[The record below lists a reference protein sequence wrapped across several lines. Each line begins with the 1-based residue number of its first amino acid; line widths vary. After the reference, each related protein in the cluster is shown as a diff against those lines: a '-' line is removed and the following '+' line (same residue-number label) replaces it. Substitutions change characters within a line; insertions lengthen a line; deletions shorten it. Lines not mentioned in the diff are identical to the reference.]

1 MKNPRALAVAPLFL
15 ILALLAASCVS
26 TENPQ
31 GWAAPVFDANSVFF
45 LQAKDRLAAAPTS
58 NDPNTTIS
66 WSFPDK
72 NNPADKDVKLQAVYG
87 DPVIDGDRLYFSS
100 YSGGVFAL
108 NKADGRPTWRMN
120 ANEIQGNAVSGVAV
134 SGDLLAF
141 GTTDGRLYVLNKA
154 DKSPA
159 KGWPKAGISYNDG
172 IWAAP
177 VIKGDT
183 IYVATMGG
191 EVHALDVA
199 NAAERWSRPFRAP
212 GAIAAL
218 SILNDDTLFVPGL
231 NKHVYLLNPADGS
244 VKSDF
249 RTDDWVWTL
258 PAFDKDRNLAYFGD
272 FSGKLYALD
281 ITTGKEA
288 WSSPL
293 DAARIK
299 SAPVV
304 VNNVLVVGDR
314 KPAIHFLDLKDNG
327 KRLNQVPLTSLG
339 SIQAPI
345 GAHDG
350 AAYIS
355 TTSGKLLRADPTN
368 YSVTE
373 VTVGGRQ

>member
-1 MKNPRALAVAPLFL
+1 VNYPRALAAAPLFL
-15 ILALLAASCVS
+15 LFALFAASCVG

-31 GWAAPVFDANSVFF
+31 GWAAPVFDANSVYF
-45 LQAKDRLAAAPTS
+45 LQAKDRLAAAPAS
-58 NDPNTTIS
+58 NEANTTIT

-72 NNPADKDVKLQAVYG
+72 NNTADKDVKLQAVYG
-87 DPVIDGDRLYFSS
+87 DPVISGDRLYFSS

-108 NKADGRPTWRMN
+108 NKADGRPAWRMKD
-120 ANEIQGNAVSGVAV
+120 EIQGNLVSGVAV

-141 GTTDGRLYVLNKA
+141 GTTEGRLYVVNKS

-159 KGWPKAGISYNDG
+159 KGWPAAGIDYSSG
-172 IWAAP
+172 IWATP

-183 IYVATMGG
+183 VYVATMGG
-191 EVHALDVA
+191 EVHALDLA
-199 NAAERWSRPFRAP
+199 NASERWAKPFRAS
-212 GAIAAL
+212 GAVAAL
-218 SILNDDTLFVPGL
+218 SLLTDDALFVPGL
-231 NKHVYLLNPADGS
+231 NKHVYLLNPADGA

-249 RTDDWVWTL
+249 RADDWVWTL

-288 WSSPL
+288 WSSAL
-293 DAARIK
+293 DSARIK
-299 SAPVV
+299 SAPAI

-314 KPAIHFLDLKDNG
+314 KPVVHFLDLKDNG

-339 SIQAPI
+339 SIQAGI
-345 GAHDG
+345 TAHDG
-350 AAYIS
+350 AAYIT
-355 TTSGKLLRADPTN
+355 TTSGKLLRADATN

-373 VTVGGRQ
+373 ITMGGRQ